1 MSEWYATLSHWL
13 EANPEWLGLGIF
25 LAACLECLAVAGI
38 LIPGTVLLFA
48 LGVMAGSGALS
59 LGETLLLA
67 YTGGLLGDAI
77 SYGIGRRFHQGIRR
91 LPVLRDHPEWLAG
104 AETYFQRYGV
114 VSLLVGRY
122 IGPLRPMLPL
132 VAGMLDMPFV
142 RFVLVSMLAAAGWA
156 VAYMLPGWATGAA
169 LRLPLPEGFW
179 SAAGMVAAA
188 IALMLLVVIHSSL
201 REQRWATAVAAGIS
215 GSLLLLA
222 TSNAAFSRL
231 VPWLLLVATSL
242 FAFSGQISRAV
253 AAAKAKVGLG
263 TRAAGTPGGLGGLIF
278 QTIVAIYGGFFGAG
292 MGILTLAA
300 LAIQGVDDMQE
311 LNGLKNL
318 TSAVNYTVAA
328 ATFIIAGAISWP
340 HTLLMIATA
349 MAGAFAGAA
358 FARRL
363 PAIWLRRLVVAVGGV
378 LSLIY
383 FIKTYA

>member
-1 MSEWYATLSHWL
+1 MHKK
-13 EANPEWLGLGIF
+13 
-25 LAACLECLAVAGI
+25 
-38 LIPGTVLLFA
+38 TV
-48 LGVMAGSGALS
+48 
-59 LGETLLLA
+59 E
-67 YTGGLLGDAI
+67 
-77 SYGIGRRFHQGIRR
+77 R
-91 LPVLRDHPEWLAG
+91 
-104 AETYFQRYGV
+104 
-114 VSLLVGRY
+114 
-122 IGPLRPMLPL
+122 
-132 VAGMLDMPFV
+132 
-142 RFVLVSMLAAAGWA
+142 
-156 VAYMLPGWATGAA
+156 
-169 LRLPLPEGFW
+169 W
-179 SAAGMVAAA
+179 S
-188 IALMLLVVIHSSL
+188 
-201 REQRWATAVAAGIS
+201 
-215 GSLLLLA
+215 
-222 TSNAAFSRL
+222 
-231 VPWLLLVATSL
+231 PWLLLVATSL

-363 PAIWLRRLVVAVGGV
+363 PAVWLRRLVVAVGAV